1 MARSY
6 SGTFSVEAQPSI
18 TLARV
23 TVTEALAMQCSK
35 AFFFPVPSTRSEN
48 VSQYGEVALPTA
60 EKKGAFP
67 VDNLASLASSL
78 SVISWHLARG

>member
-1 MARSY
+1 M
-6 SGTFSVEAQPSI
+6 
-18 TLARV
+18 
-23 TVTEALAMQCSK
+23 TEALAMQCSK

-78 SVISWHLARG
+78 SVISWHLARESKSHVGDVENEFERGF